1 MKYAIIKDGVI
12 NSIKDMETTNK
23 KTTVSELQAQIDHLN
38 SVRCAIEMG
47 IKNENT
53 LLLMEECLNLI
64 HGINIVESDDYAPTR
79 VYSKIP
85 GVKNIRWNDRTSF
98 LVKITSPA
106 GYLLPK
112 EIEIDEKYGIVFSE
126 SSNFSETLDY

>member
-1 MKYAIIKDGVI
+1 
-12 NSIKDMETTNK
+12 MEK
-23 KTTVSELQAQIDHLN
+23 HEKTTVSELQAQIDHLN
-38 SVRCAIEMG
+38 SLRCAIEMG

-64 HGINIVESDDYAPTR
+64 HGINIVEDDDYAPTR

-85 GVKNIRWNDRTSF
+85 GVKNIRWNDRNSF
-98 LVKITSPA
+98 LVKTTSPA

-112 EIEIDEKYGIVFSE
+112 EITIDERYGIVFTRSR
-126 SSNFSETLDY
+126 NFSEKLDY

>member
-1 MKYAIIKDGVI
+1 
-12 NSIKDMETTNK
+12 MENK
-23 KTTVSELQAQIDHLN
+23 HEKTTVSELQAQIDHLN

-47 IKNENT
+47 IKTENT

-64 HGINIVESDDYAPTR
+64 HCINIVESDDYAPTR

-98 LVKITSPA
+98 LIKVTSPA
-106 GYLLPK
+106 GYLLPE
-112 EIEIDEKYGIVFSE
+112 EITIDEKYGIVFCK

>member
-1 MKYAIIKDGVI
+1 LKYAIIKDGVI
-12 NSIKDMETTNK
+12 NSIKDMEK
-23 KTTVSELQAQIDHLN
+23 HEKTTVSELQAQIDHLN
-38 SVRCAIEMG
+38 SLRCAIEMG

-64 HGINIVESDDYAPTR
+64 HGINIVEDDDYAPTR

-85 GVKNIRWNDRTSF
+85 GVKNIRWNDRNSF
-98 LVKITSPA
+98 LVKTTSPA

-112 EIEIDEKYGIVFSE
+112 EITIDERYGIVFTRSR
-126 SSNFSETLDY
+126 NFSEKLDY